1 VAVVAAAAAG
11 ILKCV
16 SLTREPHHLGHGKGG
31 MHSQIQDH
39 PQRLDLDWLLSTNI
53 KNRKRGFHQQEV
65 AYITLQIN
73 PTKLLTKPAS
83 LPPPFQVAPD
93 SKLTRTY

>member
-1 VAVVAAAAAG
+1 MVAVAAAG

-16 SLTREPHHLGHGKGG
+16 SLIREPHHLGHGKGG

-39 PQRLDLDWLLSTNI
+39 PQRLDLDQLLSTNI

-73 PTKLLTKPAS
+73 PTKPAS
-83 LPPPFQVAPD
+83 LPPPFQVAPAKFM
-93 SKLTRTY
+93 STY